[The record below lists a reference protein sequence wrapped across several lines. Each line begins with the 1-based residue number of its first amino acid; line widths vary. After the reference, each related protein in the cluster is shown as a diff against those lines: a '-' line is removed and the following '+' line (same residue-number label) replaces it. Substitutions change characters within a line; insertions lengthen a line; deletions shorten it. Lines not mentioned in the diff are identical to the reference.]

1 MSRPRATLRTL
12 DLSHLGPGIV
22 RYEVDCPAGTTGL
35 TMVPSERL
43 CLPEQTLIL
52 VVAWEHEGRC
62 GRCCIEDV
70 LAQGDQEMRALTERT
85 RSKIQGEL
93 LMRGRRN

>member
-1 MSRPRATLRTL
+1 MSQPRATLRTL

-22 RYEVDCPAGTTGL
+22 CYEVDCPAGTTGL
-35 TMVPSERL
+35 TLVPSERL

-62 GRCCIEDV
+62 GRCSIEDV
-70 LAQGDQEMRALTERT
+70 LDRGDQEMRRMTEELWP
-85 RSKIQGEL
+85 KIQGEL
-93 LMRGRRN
+93 LMRERRN

>member
-1 MSRPRATLRTL
+1 MSKIPKAALRTL
-12 DLSHLGPGIV
+12 DLSLLGPGIV
-22 RYEVDCPAGTTGL
+22 RYEVDCPAGTTSL

-70 LAQGDQEMRALTERT
+70 LAQGDQEMRALAEQAWAEA
-85 RSKIQGEL
+85 QGAA
-93 LMRGRRN
+93 MRQRRN

>member
-1 MSRPRATLRTL
+1 MSQPRATLRTL

-22 RYEVDCPAGTTGL
+22 RYEVNCPAGRTGL

-43 CLPEQTLIL
+43 HLPEQTLIL

-70 LAQGDQEMRALTERT
+70 LDQGDQEMRQMTEELWP
-85 RSKIQGEL
+85 KIQGAL